1 MCHCYVSQLGHATHN
16 GPPSCHLADTCR
28 VEGEA
33 RLAFVRDG
41 KKCNMKFLGA
51 DEKRPLASVSSIVD
65 EGNMNRT
72 SRTREQWPKDSD
84 DQDARHVCGA
94 AGLTSGNEIDEDCAI

>member
-1 MCHCYVSQLGHATHN
+1 
-16 GPPSCHLADTCR
+16 
-28 VEGEA
+28 
-33 RLAFVRDG
+33 
-41 KKCNMKFLGA
+41 MKFLGA

-84 DQDARHVCGA
+84 GQDARHV
-94 AGLTSGNEIDEDCAI
+94 L